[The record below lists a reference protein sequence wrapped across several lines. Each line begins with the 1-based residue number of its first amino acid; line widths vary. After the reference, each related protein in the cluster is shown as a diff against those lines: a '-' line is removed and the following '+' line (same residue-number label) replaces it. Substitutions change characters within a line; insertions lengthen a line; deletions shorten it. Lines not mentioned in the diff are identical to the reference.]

1 MIDTFLD
8 RLRAGL
14 AQLARLFPAASAADD
29 GVDRHLRL
37 ALIVAVFLVVGCGGW
52 AATAALNGA
61 VLAAGTLVVESHA
74 KRVQHPEGGVV
85 GDILVRNGQKV
96 EASDVLLR
104 LDDTVTRANL
114 AVVDTQL
121 VELAAR
127 RARLEAERDSR
138 PSVDAPVGLPA
149 GLSGENAAR
158 AIEGEVSLFNS
169 RRAARE
175 GQVAQMR
182 ARIDQLAD
190 EAEGLA
196 AQIAAKSAELDYI
209 AEEIAGATEL
219 HGKGLTPLTRL
230 RSLQREKVR
239 IEGERGQLQAE
250 LARSRGRTS
259 ETELQIIQIDQDMR
273 AEVIQELREIEA
285 KWAELQERRIAAQD
299 KLTRVELLAP
309 IAGVVHELAT
319 HTVGGVIAPGET
331 AMLIVP
337 EHDRLVVEI
346 HVNPADIDQVAIG
359 QEAMVR
365 LSAFSQKT
373 TPELAGTVA
382 RIAADLTKDEKTGS
396 SFYVAQVVLPA
407 EQLARLGGLQLMP
420 GMPAEVHLRTGE
432 RTALSYLVK
441 PLRDQI
447 ARAMREE

>member
-1 MIDTFLD
+1 MIDTLLV

-14 AQLARLFPAASAADD
+14 ARLARLFPAASAADD

-61 VLAAGTLVVESHA
+61 VLATGTLVVESHA

-138 PSVDAPVGLPA
+138 PSVAAPAGLPA
-149 GLSGENAAR
+149 SLAEENAAR

-182 ARIDQLAD
+182 ARIEQLAD
-190 EAEGLA
+190 EAEGLS

-230 RSLQREKVR
+230 RALQREKVR

-299 KLTRVELLAP
+299 KLTRVDLIAP

-346 HVNPADIDQVAIG
+346 HVNPADIDQVVIG

-373 TPELAGTVA
+373 TPELAGSVA

-396 SFYVAQVVLPA
+396 SFYVAQVVLPV
-407 EQLARLGGLQLMP
+407 EELGRLGGLQLMP

>member
-1 MIDTFLD
+1 MINRLF
-8 RLRAGL
+8 RFLRAR
-14 AQLARLFPAASAADD
+14 LARLSPAASVTDD
-29 GVDRHLRL
+29 GVDRHLWL
-37 ALIVAVFLVVGCGGW
+37 GLVVVLFLVVGCGGW

-61 VLAAGTLVVESHA
+61 VLAVGTVVVESHA
-74 KRVQHPEGGVV
+74 KRIQHPEGGVV
-85 GDILVRNGQKV
+85 GEIRVRNGQKV

-138 PSVDAPVGLPA
+138 PEIRYPDEL
-149 GLSGENAAR
+149 LSRRAEENAGR
-158 AIEGEVSLFNS
+158 AIDGEISLFNS
-169 RRAARE
+169 RRAAQQ
-175 GQVAQMR
+175 GQVLQMR
-182 ARIDQLAD
+182 ARIEQLVD
-190 EAEGLA
+190 EAAGLS
-196 AQIAAKSAELDYI
+196 AQIEAKSAELVYI

-219 HGKGLTPLTRL
+219 LAKGLTPLTRL

-273 AEVIQELREIEA
+273 AEVIKDLREIEG

-309 IAGVVHELAT
+309 ISGVVHELAT

-337 EHDRLVVEI
+337 EHDKLVVEI
-346 HVNPADIDQVAIG
+346 HVNPVDIDQVALA
-359 QEAMVR
+359 QPAMVR

-373 TPELAGTVA
+373 TPELKGEVT
-382 RIAADLTKDEKTGS
+382 RIAADLTKDEKAGT
-396 SFYVAQVVLPA
+396 SFYVVQVALPA
-407 EQLARLGGLQLMP
+407 QEIEKLNGLHLLP
-420 GMPAEVHLRTGE
+420 GMPAEVHLQTGQ

>member
-1 MIDTFLD
+1 MIDTLFT
-8 RLRAGL
+8 RLRA
-14 AQLARLFPAASAADD
+14 RLSRLLPAASVADD
-29 GVDRHLRL
+29 GVNRHLWL
-37 ALIVAVFLVVGCGGW
+37 ALIVALFLVLGCGGW

-61 VLAAGTLVVESHA
+61 VLAVGTVVVESHA
-74 KRVQHPEGGVV
+74 KRIQHPEGGVV
-85 GDILVRNGQKV
+85 GEIRVRNGQKV
-96 EASDVLLR
+96 EAADVLLR

-138 PSVDAPVGLPA
+138 GSIDYPA
-149 GLSGENAAR
+149 ALLARRAEENAGR
-158 AIEGEVSLFNS
+158 AIDGEISLFTS
-169 RRAARE
+169 RRAALE
-175 GQVAQMR
+175 GQVLQLR
-182 ARIDQLAD
+182 ARIEQLVD
-190 EAEGLA
+190 EAAGLS
-196 AQIAAKSAELDYI
+196 AQIAAKSAELAYI

-219 HGKGLTPLTRL
+219 HRKGLTPLTRL
-230 RSLQREKVR
+230 RSLQREEVR

-259 ETELQIIQIDQDMR
+259 ETELQIIQIGQDMR
-273 AEVIQELREIEA
+273 AEVIEELREIEG

-299 KLTRVELLAP
+299 KLTRVELIAP
-309 IAGVVHELAT
+309 ISGVVHELAT

-346 HVNPADIDQVAIG
+346 HVNPADIDQVLIG
-359 QEAMVR
+359 QPAMVR

-382 RIAADLTKDEKTGS
+382 RIAADLTKDEKAGT
-396 SFYVAQVVLPA
+396 SFYVAQVALPA
-407 EQLARLGGLQLMP
+407 QEIARLNGLQLMP
-420 GMPAEVHLRTGE
+420 GMPAEVHLQTGE